1 MKIVTR
7 TFVHAT
13 LTATAVIGAASCSGP
28 DGEMSVGDLSADVA
42 GDAAHDH
49 GPGDV
54 GVEANASLVSTIG
67 DVPDLDMI
75 DISTGATV
83 NLLSFVTNEKP
94 LMFWFWV
101 PH

>member
-1 MKIVTR
+1 MSILPQRPVL
-7 TFVHAT
+7 VMLIA
-13 LTATAVIGAASCSGP
+13 AVVAAAASCSSA
-28 DGEMSVGDLSADVA
+28 DGEMAVGGLPADVS

-49 GPGDV
+49 AHGEV
-54 GVEANASLVSTIG
+54 RVEADASLINTIG

-94 LMFWFWV
+94 LLFWFWV